1 MHVPNS
7 SKGSYRLL
15 SNPIF
20 PGNELFQAQKYATI
34 GLLSRCSSVVEQLFC
49 KQQVA
54 GSIPLTGSIFLRLNQ
69 ADFGKSHRSIIEK
82 CPPNAPNFQPP
93 INLRRKKAPVMS
105 RGLCYLIDMKK
116 SARSPSYPRALI
128 EVGTSETGGDRVL

>member
-15 SNPIF
+15 SNPIS
-20 PGNELFQAQKYATI
+20 PENELFQAQKYATI

-54 GSIPLTGSIFLRLNQ
+54 GSIPLTGSILMCQFLRDMNPLLLTNY
-69 ADFGKSHRSIIEK
+69 
-82 CPPNAPNFQPP
+82 
-93 INLRRKKAPVMS
+93 
-105 RGLCYLIDMKK
+105 GLEI
-116 SARSPSYPRALI
+116 S
-128 EVGTSETGGDRVL
+128 V

>member
-15 SNPIF
+15 SNPIS
-20 PGNELFQAQKYATI
+20 PENELFQAQKYATI

-54 GSIPLTGSIFLRLNQ
+54 GSIPLTGSIF
-69 ADFGKSHRSIIEK
+69 GISI
-82 CPPNAPNFQPP
+82 PQRF
-93 INLRRKKAPVMS
+93 KALS
-105 RGLCYLIDMKK
+105 TYCLSLK
-116 SARSPSYPRALI
+116 I
-128 EVGTSETGGDRVL
+128 EVK

>member
-34 GLLSRCSSVVEQLFC
+34 GLLGRCSSVVEQLFC

-54 GSIPLTGSIFLRLNQ
+54 GSIPLTGSISGIAITQRFEALSMSALASKLR
-69 ADFGKSHRSIIEK
+69 
-82 CPPNAPNFQPP
+82 
-93 INLRRKKAPVMS
+93 
-105 RGLCYLIDMKK
+105 
-116 SARSPSYPRALI
+116 
-128 EVGTSETGGDRVL
+128 